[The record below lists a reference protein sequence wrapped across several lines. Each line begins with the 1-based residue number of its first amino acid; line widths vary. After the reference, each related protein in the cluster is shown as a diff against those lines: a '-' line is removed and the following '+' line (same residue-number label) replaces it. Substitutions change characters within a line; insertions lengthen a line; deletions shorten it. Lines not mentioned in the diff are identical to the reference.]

1 MNVKA
6 NYSSFKDVIKG
17 IKLEFSD
24 EQYVTLSPSTR
35 TVIKNEMESIEKVIN
50 VRYIDE
56 QVSYDNSVILNRNE
70 INDLIKVLQELKY
83 QIKE

>member
-1 MNVKA
+1 MNIKA
-6 NYSSFKDVIKG
+6 NYASFKEIIKG
-17 IKLEFSD
+17 IKLELSD

-35 TVIKNEMESIEKVIN
+35 TVIKDEMEAIEKVIN
-50 VRYIDE
+50 IRYIDE
-56 QVSYDNSVILNRNE
+56 QVSYDNTSVLSRNE